1 MRIYIVVMTVIS
13 LGQIIAGI
21 RTIRSQSFTLF
32 SQEGIPLFES
42 TKAIRLD
49 RRAAIFFGRC
59 LFASG
64 TSIFVLWMLNTAFT
78 IVSPEL
84 MFLAGILITVLVGI
98 FGHSKATATQQAQTN
113 N

>member
-1 MRIYIVVMTVIS
+1 MTVIS
-13 LGQIIAGI
+13 LGQIITGI

-42 TKAIRLD
+42 TRAIRLN
-49 RRAAIFFGRC
+49 RQASIFFGRC

-64 TSIFVLWMLNTAFT
+64 TSIFVLWMLNIAFA

-84 MFLAGILITVLVGI
+84 MFLAGILITVLAGI
-98 FGHSKATATQQAQTN
+98 FAQSRAKAIQQAQTN